1 MLKEVAFL
9 KKKKI
14 FGNLSKKYNKFR
26 YKLEMKFSLTNF
38 IFLKLF
44 SVDSGESFI
53 DLNGNGVYDY
63 GVGEQDTSNC
73 P

>member
-1 MLKEVAFL
+1 VLKEVAFL

-26 YKLEMKFSLTNF
+26 YKLEMKFLLTNF

-44 SVDSGESFI
+44 SVDSAESFI
-53 DLNGNGVYDY
+53 IVDRIPFFNKYL
-63 GVGEQDTSNC
+63 C
-73 P
+73 KR